1 MGGDDKEDDVDERPR
16 RGKSPRDVRRGDR
29 KKGDQEED
37 IEEYWFVCKRWF
49 AKDEDDG
56 KIVREL
62 LPTDENGNPLDVG
75 LKGIIFY
82 HYVYLINS

>member
-1 MGGDDKEDDVDERPR
+1 MLGSALAKRRRSERESR
-16 RGKSPRDVRRGDR
+16 SVNKTEQG
-29 KKGDQEED
+29 EED

-75 LKGIIFY
+75 LKGKR
-82 HYVYLINS
+82 